1 MKKLQGNLNLSA
13 LLKLEAYN
21 KTHGIAV
28 HVTGWNSDKL
38 GSKGLALDFLFQYSE
53 KFRAKRRVRDT
64 KTKGFFS
71 ANSKNN
77 TLTFDDTEI

>member
-28 HVTGWNSDKL
+28 HVTGWVF
-38 GSKGLALDFLFQYSE
+38 LAWL
-53 KFRAKRRVRDT
+53 
-64 KTKGFFS
+64 
-71 ANSKNN
+71 
-77 TLTFDDTEI
+77 